1 MSANDTCILM
11 DRNTR
16 IAFCIWRRKNM
27 GQNKLNG
34 EVTAFLDNLKHS
46 LREEIEYLRKIIM
59 STDYELTEGI
69 KWNGPNYSING
80 EDRITIRINP
90 QKHLQVIFH
99 RGAKVKEQPKERLQR
114 SQQNQD
120 HAAFRRRVRT
130 PFSPPCVAQR
140 IHENSTLRIACQ
152 PRKRRAFGIM
162 QRFAEGNRTHGSYS
176 RIPQVQS

>member
-1 MSANDTCILM
+1 
-11 DRNTR
+11 
-16 IAFCIWRRKNM
+16 M

-80 EDRITIRINP
+80 EDRITIRVNP

-99 RGAKVKEQPKERLQR
+99 RGAKVKEQPKERFLSGNYNILVWKGKDR
-114 SQQNQD
+114 
-120 HAAFRRRVRT
+120 A
-130 PFSPPCVAQR
+130 VASFKSLDEIQ
-140 IHENSTLRIACQ
+140 ENSQIIREIVERWIEAT
-152 PRKRRAFGIM
+152 
-162 QRFAEGNRTHGSYS
+162 T
-176 RIPQVQS
+176 

>member
-1 MSANDTCILM
+1 
-11 DRNTR
+11 
-16 IAFCIWRRKNM
+16 M

-34 EVTAFLDNLKHS
+34 EVTAFLDNLKHL

-99 RGAKVKEQPKERLQR
+99 RGAKVKEQPKERLLSDNYDILVWKGKDR
-114 SQQNQD
+114 
-120 HAAFRRRVRT
+120 A
-130 PFSPPCVAQR
+130 VASFKSLDEIQ
-140 IHENSTLRIACQ
+140 ENS
-152 PRKRRAFGIM
+152 
-162 QRFAEGNRTHGSYS
+162 
-176 RIPQVQS
+176 